1 MDLKALRY
9 FTEIV
14 RQGSFARASEA
25 IPLSQ
30 PALSKSINGLE
41 EELGERLLERGRR
54 GVSVRMTAAGEL
66 VMRRAEAMLQERNA
80 LLADLEAL
88 RGLQRGTLRIGVAPV
103 GSAEI
108 FANLIAQFHERYPT
122 IELVLR
128 EQGSEDLEEA
138 VRSGEIEVAVT
149 LLPVR
154 PDLAALFIVK
164 SPIVVAVPRN
174 HPLAERKRVRL
185 EDLRDTSFVMLESGF
200 LLNRRIR
207 DACVACGFTPREVA
221 HSAHPN
227 FALALVA
234 AGAGIMCIPQLIADR
249 NANDGIRLLTLVSR
263 GLDWRLAFAWRKEAV
278 LSVAAKAW
286 LDLIR
291 EYYPQP
297 QAIGVG
303 TR

>member
-14 RQGSFARASEA
+14 RHGSFARASEA

-30 PALSKSINGLE
+30 PALSKSINTLE

-54 GVSVRMTAAGEL
+54 GVNVRLTAAGEVVL
-66 VMRRAEAMLQERNA
+66 RRAQAMLDERDT
-80 LLADLEAL
+80 LLSDLQAL
-88 RGLQRGTLRIGVAPV
+88 RGLRRGTLRIGVAPV
-103 GSAEI
+103 GSAEV
-108 FANLIAQFHERYPT
+108 FANLIALYHERFPC
-122 IELVLR
+122 IDLALR

-154 PDLAALFIVK
+154 PDLASLFVVRAAIVL
-164 SPIVVAVPRN
+164 AVPRN
-174 HPLAERKRVRL
+174 HPLAARKRVRL
-185 EDLRDTSFVMLESGF
+185 DELRDAPFVMLEPGF

-207 DACVACGFTPREVA
+207 DACAANGFTPREVA

-234 AGAGIMCIPQLIADR
+234 AGAGIMCIPKLVADRHVNDGVTLIA
-249 NANDGIRLLTLVSR
+249 LTAR
-263 GLDWRLAFAWRKEAV
+263 ELDWRLAFVWRKDAV
-278 LSVAAKAW
+278 LSVAAQEW
-286 LDLIR
+286 LKLVR
-291 EYYPQP
+291 EKFPASYE
-297 QAIGVG
+297 
-303 TR
+303 

>member
-14 RQGSFARASEA
+14 RQGSFARASET

-54 GVSVRMTAAGEL
+54 GVSVKVTAAGEL
-66 VMRRAEAMLQERNA
+66 VMRRAEAMLHERNA
-80 LLADLEAL
+80 LLSDLQAL

-164 SPIVVAVPRN
+164 SPIVVAVSRN

-185 EDLRDTSFVMLESGF
+185 EALRDASFVMLESGF

-234 AGAGIMCIPQLIADR
+234 AGAGIMCIPRLIADR
-249 NANDGIRLLTLVSR
+249 NANDGIRLLALVAR

-278 LSVAAKAW
+278 LSVAARAW

-291 EYYPQP
+291 EHYPQP
-297 QAIGVG
+297 QAM
-303 TR
+303 